1 MNVRENGRAIFLF
14 GNNVSKLAI
23 PETTIEHKTLVY
35 TTIIPAIVKC
45 LQVKVHAMILQ
56 NHILLS
62 ISEQTMKVYKTI

>member
-45 LQVKVHAMILQ
+45 L
-56 NHILLS
+56 
-62 ISEQTMKVYKTI
+62 